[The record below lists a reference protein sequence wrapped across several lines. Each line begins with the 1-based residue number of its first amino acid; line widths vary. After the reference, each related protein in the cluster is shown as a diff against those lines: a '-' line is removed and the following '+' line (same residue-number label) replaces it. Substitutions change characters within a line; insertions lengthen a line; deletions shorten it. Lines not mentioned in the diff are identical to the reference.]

1 MMLTLLVYIIFI
13 FSVAFTASGVV
24 LSTRLRNKYGSDI
37 FSTLLYYQVFIFA
50 FGFYGIWGQIV
61 IKSFLSGIVS
71 ADLLNRFTN
80 ISILLGIPFLLFAW
94 LMLIR
99 FSREISGRKRS
110 NWFVL
115 WFLVF
120 NFLILFG
127 LGLLIRADTSIRPEK
142 IIQYYFISLSFIYT
156 MVSSVLVIIPGKGR
170 TVIRRSE
177 RRIISMALLLIT
189 TLQCLSLF
197 FYDDHRVAGLAFIFL
212 FFAGNSFLPLYLSYS
227 IVLSVFTETPGKDLS
242 FEDFCKKFEI
252 SPRESDIIR
261 EICNGLTNQEISD
274 KLFISLQTVKDHSHR
289 IYIKTNAKNR
299 VQLINLVKDV
309 KERRYVINPQEP
321 GKQAP

>member
-1 MMLTLLVYIIFI
+1 MFTLLVYIIFI
-13 FSVAFTASGVV
+13 FSVAFTAAGVV

-71 ADLLNRFTN
+71 AALLDRFTN

-99 FSREISGRKRS
+99 FARELSGRKRS

-115 WFLVF
+115 WFLVL

-127 LGLLIRADTSIRPEK
+127 LGIYIRGETSISPDK
-142 IIQYYFISLSFIYT
+142 ILRYYFIILSFIYIL
-156 MVSSVLVIIPGKGR
+156 VSSVFIIIPGQSK
-170 TVIRRSE
+170 
-177 RRIISMALLLIT
+177 LLIQRLESRVISLALVLIT
-189 TLQCLSLF
+189 ALQCLSLF
-197 FYDDHRVAGLAFIFL
+197 LYNDHTIAGLIFIFL
-212 FFAGNSFLPLYLSYS
+212 FFAGNSFLPLYISYG
-227 IVLSVFTETPGKDLS
+227 IVLSVFTEAPGKDLS
-242 FEDFCKKFEI
+242 FEDFCKKYEI

-299 VQLINLVKDV
+299 VQLINLVKEV
-309 KERRYVINPQEP
+309 KER
-321 GKQAP
+321 K

>member
-1 MMLTLLVYIIFI
+1 MFTLFVYIIFI

-71 ADLLNRFTN
+71 TDLLNRFTN

-115 WFLVF
+115 WFLVV

-127 LGLLIRADTSIRPEK
+127 LGMLIRADTSIRPDK
-142 IIQYYFISLSFIYT
+142 IIRYYFIFLSFLYT
-156 MVSSVLVIIPGKGR
+156 LGSSVFIIFTGSSKSVIY
-170 TVIRRSE
+170 RSE
-177 RRIISMALLLIT
+177 RRTISLTIILIT
-189 TLQCLSLF
+189 VLQCLTLF
-197 FYDDHRVAGLAFIFL
+197 FYEGHTIAGLIFIFL
-212 FFAGNSFLPLYLSYS
+212 FFAGNSFLPIYMTYG
-227 IVLSVFTETPGKDLS
+227 IVLSIFMETPGKDLS

-309 KERRYVINPQEP
+309 K
-321 GKQAP
+321 

>member
-1 MMLTLLVYIIFI
+1 MFTLLVYIIFI

-71 ADLLNRFTN
+71 ADLLDRFTN

-99 FSREISGRKRS
+99 FAREMSGSKRS
-110 NWFVL
+110 NSFIL
-115 WFLVF
+115 WFLVL

-127 LGLLIRADTSIRPEK
+127 LGLYIRGETSISPDK
-142 IIQYYFISLSFIYT
+142 IIRYYYMLLSILYTLASSLFIIIT
-156 MVSSVLVIIPGKGR
+156 GHKRSVIH
-170 TVIRRSE
+170 RSE
-177 RRIISMALLLIT
+177 SRIISLAIILIT
-189 TLQCLSLF
+189 ILQCLSLF
-197 FYDDHRVAGLAFIFL
+197 FFEVQQIAGLIFIFL
-212 FFAGNSFLPLYLSYS
+212 FFAGNSFLPIYMTYG
-227 IVLSVFTETPGKDLS
+227 IVLPIFMETPGKDLS
-242 FEDFCKKFEI
+242 FDDFCRKFEI
-252 SPRESDIIR
+252 SPRESEIIR

-299 VQLINLVKDV
+299 VQLINLVKD
-309 KERRYVINPQEP
+309 INEKKSVLSRQEP

>member
-1 MMLTLLVYIIFI
+1 MFTLFVYIIFI

-115 WFLVF
+115 WFLVV

-127 LGLLIRADTSIRPEK
+127 LGMLIRADTSIRPDK
-142 IIQYYFISLSFIYT
+142 IIRYYFIFLSFLYT
-156 MVSSVLVIIPGKGR
+156 LGSSVFIIFTGSSKSVIY
-170 TVIRRSE
+170 RSE
-177 RRIISMALLLIT
+177 RRTISLTIILIT
-189 TLQCLSLF
+189 VLQCLTLF
-197 FYDDHRVAGLAFIFL
+197 FYEGHTIAGLIFIFL
-212 FFAGNSFLPLYLSYS
+212 FFAGNSFLPIYMTYG
-227 IVLSVFTETPGKDLS
+227 IVLSIFMETPGKDLS

-309 KERRYVINPQEP
+309 K
-321 GKQAP
+321 